1 MTKSWCIIYF
11 FLLDS
16 YLFYFFFAG
25 IHKSTG
31 IKLLKVEIP
40 PHAIRGQD
48 ARLIC
53 KYDMEG
59 DKLYS
64 IKWYRNGNEFYR
76 YIPSDTPDTTVFNG
90 NGINVDVSAA
100 YYLPDLWVLVLK
112 ISLSIFYFV
121 FLTFFQPPKRLRMSQ
136 FICNAKMSKH

>member
-1 MTKSWCIIYF
+1 MS
-11 FLLDS
+11 
-16 YLFYFFFAG
+16 FASEL
-25 IHKSTG
+25 K

-90 NGINVDVSAA
+90 NGINVDVSVLPT
-100 YYLPDLWVLVLK
+100 YYLIYEYW
-112 ISLSIFYFV
+112 F
-121 FLTFFQPPKRLRMSQ
+121 
-136 FICNAKMSKH
+136 

>member
-1 MTKSWCIIYF
+1 MT
-11 FLLDS
+11 
-16 YLFYFFFAG
+16 FADCG
-25 IHKSTG
+25 IHRSSG
-31 IKLLKVEIP
+31 IKLLKVEMEIP
-40 PHAIRGQD
+40 SHVIHGQD

-90 NGINVDVSAA
+90 HGINVDVSAC
-100 YYLPDLWVLVLK
+100 LPDL
-112 ISLSIFYFV
+112 
-121 FLTFFQPPKRLRMSQ
+121 
-136 FICNAKMSKH
+136 

>member
-1 MTKSWCIIYF
+1 MTKIDTYIS
-11 FLLDS
+11 S
-16 YLFYFFFAG
+16 YLTHIYYLFFAG

-100 YYLPDLWVLVLK
+100 YLLPDL
-112 ISLSIFYFV
+112 
-121 FLTFFQPPKRLRMSQ
+121 
-136 FICNAKMSKH
+136 